1 MYLKKS
7 SENQFE
13 FLELMNISETIIQDY
28 FQFIKSTSQTK
39 SLNDT
44 KSESKTV
51 KSTTLSKKDKAQ
63 TISVPISKED
73 QEIEI
78 DELSYKE
85 DESFSLLSYS
95 EDEERELAKEE
106 EDDADGNEIDN
117 RIKDNLNSG
126 NIGNSSNFK
135 MKNKNEYLKN
145 YNQNQNQE
153 NNENFENNEIKSVM
167 DSRKIKKLKE
177 NLNESTSYVYK
188 NKKTYNNNDKRF
200 IKNELSNNVNH
211 TNFNYDN
218 PHNNKFMDYFH
229 LNLSDWVKKIDENR
243 YFKSLD
249 TSMIAIGILKI
260 PCLKQYKTDIIC
272 RFLEKWK
279 DLRNQL
285 AHDKFNGI
293 SKDNLREFFKLIMN
307 FIRELK
313 SINVSLSIE
322 KDSYSCNIL
331 SLLVK

>member
-28 FQFIKSTSQTK
+28 FQFIKSTSQNK

-135 MKNKNEYLKN
+135 MKNKIEYLKN
-145 YNQNQNQE
+145 YNQNQE

-307 FIRELK
+307 FIKELK